1 MDNLQTN
8 VPELSTS
15 QLSDFLK
22 MYQDLKNTSDWQ
34 NSQDSREFFSDLIT
48 NSQLILDNSSI
59 VNLQNEN
66 MALKEVNIE

>member
-66 MALKEVNIE
+66 MALKR